1 MLNKNSIH
9 RPDRQLEKTLVSLV
23 YSIVAMSLS
32 ILMLFIFPQYSLYL
46 LGLIF
51 VITILSILL
60 AISVLSASENALTYG
75 GFANEILKSNDI
87 IKRIDNNEGYPVIQ
101 NLPAKSF
108 FAEKNILQE
117 LKGMLVDERQNRL
130 NFQRL
135 EQALKTF
142 DINIPTV
149 NANCEINGNG
159 FIKDTKNNTIRS
171 IFGENCS

>member
-108 FAEKNILQE
+108 FAEKNILQD
-117 LKGMLVDERQNRL
+117 V
-130 NFQRL
+130 
-135 EQALKTF
+135 
-142 DINIPTV
+142 
-149 NANCEINGNG
+149 
-159 FIKDTKNNTIRS
+159 
-171 IFGENCS
+171 